1 MLFMEKRKMLK
12 KILLLSSLILVV
24 AIVAFA
30 AGQKMAA
37 KNKFGLP
44 NSLLHVVTVRW
55 KADSTEAQRKAALEG
70 VKTMAAKTPGIK
82 NIWLKTV
89 KVQGGDSD
97 KPYNAVFAMEFV
109 DEAALKAY
117 ASHPAHDEW
126 MKVYGEV
133 RDESR
138 THDVSNDVGKTK
150 E

>member
-1 MLFMEKRKMLK
+1 MLK
-12 KILLLSSLILVV
+12 KILLVSSLILVV

-37 KNKFGLP
+37 KNKFGMP
-44 NSLLHVVTVRW
+44 KSLLHVVTVRW
-55 KADSTEAQRKAALEG
+55 KADSTEAQRKTAIEG
-70 VKTMAAKTPGIK
+70 VKTMAAQTPGLK

-89 KVQGGDSD
+89 KVQGGEAG

-109 DEAALKAY
+109 DEAALNAY
-117 ASHPAHDEW
+117 AKNAAHDEW

-138 THDVSNDVGKTK
+138 THDVSNEAAMPKK
-150 E
+150 

>member
-1 MLFMEKRKMLK
+1 MLK
-12 KILLLSSLILVV
+12 KILLISSLLLVV

-37 KNKFGLP
+37 KNKFGMP

-55 KADSTEAQRKAALEG
+55 KADSTEAKRTAAIEG

-82 NIWLKTV
+82 NVWLKTV
-89 KVQGGDSD
+89 KVQGGEAD

-126 MKVYGEV
+126 MKVYGDV

-138 THDVSNDVGKTK
+138 THDVSNEAAIPKK
-150 E
+150 